1 VFVHAAN
8 AVEAP
13 AAEVTD
19 VRPDFVVSVLD
30 VKFLS
35 TREATIDV
43 QFFLTRN
50 TQGIQK
56 EEVESA
62 V

>member
-1 VFVHAAN
+1 VFVHPAN

-13 AAEVTD
+13 ATEVTD

-35 TREATIDV
+35 TRQATIGV
-43 QFFLTRN
+43 QFCV
-50 TQGIQK
+50 IQ
-56 EEVESA
+56 VS
-62 V
+62 